1 MTATADGKKSFIAGL
16 REDFKA
22 LSTKQVI
29 GIIVAIAVSLVMEVI
44 GLGSICIG
52 FLLIAVVLYMIP
64 HLLGVMSVKVKALIG
79 VVFIVIA
86 VLVGTFAYVG
96 VADDYSSLIEKD
108 NDSFKDMSIS
118 YDEADG
124 HYYLD
129 FKVNPT
135 AAEMGD
141 SWDVLVRYGDVS
153 MVSFGLLANP
163 SNVQDVRISASEL
176 TDAGSGWMSGR
187 VMLTDMTEEKF
198 EYVAVGMETIA
209 EDGAKAVKTSM
220 AFTYDSGASTL
231 QIMKMCAA
239 GSGYTT
245 GITALMFYIILGF
258 SALMRNSA
266 QKTRKKME
274 SEGRLYPQGYGL
286 CKKCGATVLPGE
298 VVCRKCGEYIEVP
311 EEMRAKKVDFFTCS
325 ECGAE
330 VPSDAK
336 VCPKCGASFDEDDE
350 TEVAHPDGTVDV
362 STETVP
368 CPKCGEQ
375 VPANAD
381 WCPKCGTKIKD

>member
-1 MTATADGKKSFIAGL
+1 MTMTADGKKSLVAGI

-29 GIIVAIAVSLVMEVI
+29 GIIAAIAISVILEVV
-44 GLGSICIG
+44 GLGSVCIG

-64 HLLGVMSVKVKALIG
+64 HLLGVMSVRVKALVG
-79 VVFIVIA
+79 VAFIVIA
-86 VLVGTFAYVG
+86 VLVGTFAYIG
-96 VADDYSSLIEKD
+96 IANDYSKLIDEE
-108 NDSFKDMSIS
+108 NDYFRDMGIS
-118 YDEADG
+118 CSEEDG
-124 HYYLD
+124 RYYLD
-129 FKVNPT
+129 FEINPV

-141 SWDVLVRYGDVS
+141 SWDVLVRYGDIS
-153 MVSFGLLANP
+153 MISFGLLANP
-163 SNVQDVRISASEL
+163 SDIHDIRLAPSEL
-176 TDAGSGWMSGR
+176 TDAGSGWMSGK
-187 VMLTDMTEEKF
+187 VMLPDLTDGKF
-198 EYVAVGMETIA
+198 EYLAIGLESIA
-209 EDGAKAVKTSM
+209 DDGAKTVKKSV
-220 AFTYDSGASTL
+220 AFSYDSGVSTG
-231 QIMKMCAA
+231 QIMKLSAA

-245 GITALMFYIILGF
+245 GLTALMFFIILGF

-311 EEMRAKKVDFFTCS
+311 DEMRAKKVDFFTCS

-336 VCPKCGASFDEDDE
+336 TCPKCGASFDEEDE

-362 STETVP
+362 STETVA
-368 CPKCGEQ
+368 CPKCGGD

-381 WCPKCGTKIKD
+381 WCPKCGAKMKD

>member
-1 MTATADGKKSFIAGL
+1 MTMTADGKKSLVAGI

-29 GIIVAIAVSLVMEVI
+29 GIIAAIAISVILEVV
-44 GLGSICIG
+44 GLWSMCIG

-64 HLLGVMSVKVKALIG
+64 HLLGVMSVRVKALVG
-79 VVFIVIA
+79 VAFIVIA
-86 VLVGTFAYVG
+86 VLVGTFAYIG
-96 VADDYSSLIEKD
+96 IANDYSKSIDED
-108 NDSFKDMSIS
+108 NDCFKDMSLS
-118 YDEADG
+118 YNEDDG
-124 HYYLD
+124 HYYLN
-129 FKVNPT
+129 FEVNPV

-141 SWDVLVRYGDVS
+141 SWDVLVRYGDTS
-153 MVSFGLLANP
+153 IIFFGLP
-163 SNVQDVRISASEL
+163 HVQGDIHDIHLSPSEL
-176 TDAGSGWMSGR
+176 TDAGSGWMSGK
-187 VMLTDMTEEKF
+187 VLLADLTDGKF
-198 EYVAVGMETIA
+198 ECLNIYLEDIA
-209 EDGAKAVKTSM
+209 EDGKETVKKSV
-220 AFTYDSGASTL
+220 AFSYDSGVSTG
-231 QIMKMCAA
+231 QIIKMSAA

-245 GITALMFYIILGF
+245 GLTALMFFIILGF

-266 QKTRKKME
+266 QKTRKKLE

-336 VCPKCGASFDEDDE
+336 TCPKCGASFDEEDE

-362 STETVP
+362 STETVV
-368 CPKCGEQ
+368 CPKCGGD

-381 WCPKCGTKIKD
+381 WCPKCGAKIKD

>member
-1 MTATADGKKSFIAGL
+1 MTATADGRKSFIAGV
-16 REDFKA
+16 RDDFKA

-29 GIIVAIAVSLVMEVI
+29 GIIAAIAISLIMEVA

-64 HLLGVMSVKVKALIG
+64 HLLGVMSVKVKALVG
-79 VVFIVIA
+79 VAFVVIA
-86 VLVGTFAYVG
+86 VMVGTFAYIG
-96 VADDYSSLIEKD
+96 VPDDYSSLIDEENK
-108 NDSFKDMSIS
+108 SYKDMSII
-118 YDEADG
+118 YDETEG
-124 HYYLD
+124 VYYLD

-135 AAEMGD
+135 AAEIGD
-141 SWDVLVRYGDVS
+141 SWDVLVRYGDIT
-153 MVSFGLLANP
+153 MISFGLLANP
-163 SNVQDVRISASEL
+163 SDWNDIRLTPAEL

-187 VMLTDMTEEKF
+187 VALDKLSEGKF
-198 EYVAVGMETIA
+198 EYLAVGLEKIEGDTKKIDTYM
-209 EDGAKAVKTSM
+209 S
-220 AFTYDSGASTL
+220 FTYDTGTSTT
-231 QIMKMCAA
+231 QVMKMCAV
-239 GSGYTT
+239 GSAYIT
-245 GITALMFYIILGF
+245 GLTALMFFLILGF

-266 QKTRKKME
+266 QKTRRKME
-274 SEGRLYPQGYGL
+274 AEGRLYPQGYGL

-325 ECGAE
+325 DCGAE

-336 VCPKCGASFDEDDE
+336 VCPKCGASFDEGDE

-362 STETVP
+362 STETVA
-368 CPKCGEQ
+368 CPHCGEQ